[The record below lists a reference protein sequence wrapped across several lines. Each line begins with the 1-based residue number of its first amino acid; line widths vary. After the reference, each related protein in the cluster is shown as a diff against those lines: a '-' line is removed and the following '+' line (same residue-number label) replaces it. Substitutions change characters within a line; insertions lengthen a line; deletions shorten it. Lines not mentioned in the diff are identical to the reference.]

1 MAINQKLSEALKGN
15 NNAAKNHIK
24 KAISS
29 VKSGAAKVGAAV
41 SAGASKM
48 AGKAADKL
56 VERSAK
62 ENAASKAAGGG
73 YKYSI
78 GGYIATKRKQT
89 DLNNAAAGAKQ
100 TANYAKAVA
109 DRPSASMN
117 AAGRDAATSGKSMLS
132 NLKAG
137 NFQEAKANA
146 KFGASALKEYLPK
159 ALSKAGDK
167 ARSAIASKSAESAS
181 KAAKDYTKVSSP
193 SAYAK
198 GAAKAGVAN
207 VKKAASTASSKIGS
221 SVKSMANAGAGKAR
235 SVVANIRTN
244 RKPLKTPTSGANKRG
259 AGYR

>member
-1 MAINQKLSEALKGN
+1 MATNQKLSEALKGN
-15 NNAAKNHIK
+15 TNAAKNHIK
-24 KAISS
+24 KAISKAK
-29 VKSGAAKVGAAV
+29 VGAAKVGAAV

-89 DLNNAAAGAKQ
+89 DLNNTAAGAKK
-100 TANYAKAVA
+100 TADYAKAVA
-109 DRPSASMN
+109 DKPSASMQ
-117 AAGRDAATSGKSMLS
+117 AAGRDAANSGKSMLS

-137 NFQEAKANA
+137 KFQEAKANA

-159 ALSKAGDK
+159 AFSKAGDK
-167 ARSAIASKSAESAS
+167 AKSALASRSAEAAS
-181 KAAKDYTKVSSP
+181 KAAKDYTKVSSA
-193 SAYAK
+193 SSYAK
-198 GAAKAGVAN
+198 GAANAGVAN
-207 VKKAASTASSKIGS
+207 VKKAASSVSKKVGS

-235 SVVANIRTN
+235 SVAANLRTN
-244 RKPLKTPTSGANKRG
+244 RKPLKSSTSGTNKRG